1 MDSCDHLWKMFSGYS
16 SANLHVELVLKAG
29 VNFGGLPFKS
39 RSMLSPARAAFSNV
53 LLMMVGKETC
63 HTWSIKHESHWIF
76 QYLVTYNLPPPGPVG
91 KVSDKQLENLDF
103 PPGFAINLLH
113 VWTSQFLWSYL
124 HILLIFIYTHILIF
138 IYLYVCAIYLCIYIC
153 MYICHSLKIFLTSV
167 ISLQCCVSAVQQC
180 IFHF

>member
-1 MDSCDHLWKMFSGYS
+1 MDKLGNFFSLHYFPLNGFLWSPLKNVLRLYS

-29 VNFGGLPFKS
+29 VHFGGLPFKS

-63 HTWSIKHESHWIF
+63 HTGSIKHESHWIF

-91 KVSDKQLENLDF
+91 KLSDKQLENLDF

-124 HILLIFIYTHILIF
+124 HILLIFMIYTYFNLYLLICVCYIFVYIHMHVYMSF
-138 IYLYVCAIYLCIYIC
+138 I
-153 MYICHSLKIFLTSV
+153 KIF
-167 ISLQCCVSAVQQC
+167 
-180 IFHF
+180 F